1 MLPEQCLQAIE
12 IARDADGVARHVH
25 RHPIPVG
32 VARKLAQP
40 VDDLAADCQVEL
52 MDEPGFLRKGN
63 DLERALAGIRVEP
76 AERLEIGSAS
86 CRESV
91 CQYGEIS
98 GVAVSLKK
106 KETKT

>member
-12 IARDADGVARHVH
+12 IARDADGVARHVY

-76 AERLEIGSAS
+76 AERLVMVDRSE
-86 CRESV
+86 EHTYEL
-91 CQYGEIS
+91 Q
-98 GVAVSLKK
+98 SLMRSSYDVFCLQ
-106 KETKT
+106 

>member
-1 MLPEQCLQAIE
+1 MCLFFFKQKTAYE
-12 IARDADGVARHVH
+12 WRSSDGSSDVCSSDL
-25 RHPIPVG
+25 

-76 AERLEIGSAS
+76 AERLVMVDFAGAGIDD
-86 CRESV
+86 RLQRNIDRKRV
-91 CQYGEIS
+91 
-98 GVAVSLKK
+98 V
-106 KETKT
+106 